1 MIIKKFVGKTEED
14 ALNAA
19 KKELGE
25 GIVIM
30 NVKQVKA
37 KGLFA
42 SFRKKLVEVTVALEE
57 EKERNTPTKAEQ
69 INAALTA
76 SASRPV
82 EKTLSDEARMIEQK
96 LENLQNLLESQMKA
110 AEKQVASEEEE
121 KVADKEGSP
130 DLTDAD
136 FADSELTRYTKL
148 IYNTM
153 IDNEVDEK
161 YANQLIN
168 EMEKVYKQNLPIDN
182 VLAGIYQRMILKFG
196 KPAPISPAAEGP
208 KVVLFMGPTG
218 VGKTTTIAKLASR
231 YIVEE
236 KRKVAL
242 LTADTYRIAAAEQL
256 NTYATILQ
264 APFRI
269 IYTKDELADAVK
281 YYHDFDYIF
290 VDTAGHSHQNAE
302 QIQAMKD
309 LIATVENVA
318 EKQTYLVLS
327 ATTKYSDLR
336 KIADKYSAITGYH
349 LIFTKV
355 DETFCVGSMYNLKM
369 HTGASIAYVT
379 SGQNVPDDIETFNP
393 QSTVKQLL
401 GGNLCKED

>member
-1 MIIKKFVGKTEED
+1 MIIKKFTGKTEED
-14 ALNAA
+14 AINAA

-42 SFRKKLVEVTVALEE
+42 AFRKKLFEVTVALEE
-57 EKERNTPTKAEQ
+57 EPDRLANAKKEQ

-76 SASRPV
+76 PSGKVP
-82 EKTLSDEARMIEQK
+82 EKTLSEEARSIEQK
-96 LENLQNLLESQMKA
+96 LENLQNLLESQIKA
-110 AEKQVASEEEE
+110 AEKHETVKAEE
-121 KVADKEGSP
+121 KEVEKDSASDFSE
-130 DLTDAD
+130 TD
-136 FADSELTRYTKL
+136 FEDSELTKYTKL
-148 IYNTM
+148 IYNTL
-153 IDNEVDEK
+153 IDNEVDER
-161 YANQLIN
+161 YANQLIS

-196 KPAPISPAAEGP
+196 KPMPITEAEEGP

-236 KRKVAL
+236 KKRVAL

-264 APFRI
+264 VPFRV
-269 IYTKDELADAVK
+269 IYTKEELVEAVK

-302 QIQAMKD
+302 QIQAMKELAD
-309 LIATVENVA
+309 AVGEVA

-336 KIADKYSAITGYH
+336 KIADKYSAITSYH

-355 DETFCVGSMYNLKM
+355 DETFCVGSMYNLRM

-379 SGQNVPDDIETFNP
+379 SGQNVPDDIEAFNP

-401 GGNLCKED
+401 GGNLCKEA